1 MLLGVVSALAVETQS
16 FTRCVPG
23 AIPHICA
30 TCGTGPDAADAAARD
45 LLAQGATI
53 LLSWGVAGALHPDL
67 KPGQVVLD
75 PSVYT
80 CDGVEVVCP
89 TPSGIRFER
98 AVSSGGADRRLITL
112 SQPVYGKV
120 EKVKLFESL
129 GMHLVDM
136 ESAGVARVC
145 AREGIPFLAVRSI
158 VDKVSDEVPA
168 AFMRA
173 IHQDGQLKPFVV
185 LKDVIR
191 SPWLLKPLF
200 NQAMQFHIALKSSGK
215 FGAFEEEAEQIIAG
229 GE

>member
-1 MLLGVVSALAVETQS
+1 MLLGVVSALTVETQS

-23 AIPHICA
+23 GIPYVCA
-30 TCGTGPDAADAAARD
+30 TSGTGPEAAAAAARD
-45 LLAQGATI
+45 LLAKGATV

-67 KPGQVVLD
+67 KPGQVFRD

-80 CDGVEVVCP
+80 CDGVEVVCQ

-98 AVSSGGADRRLITL
+98 TVRSDGVGRRLITL
-112 SQPVYGKV
+112 SQPVYGKE
-120 EKVKLFESL
+120 EKAKLFESF
-129 GMHLVDM
+129 GMHLIDM

-145 AREGIPFLAVRSI
+145 ACEGIPFLAVRSV

-173 IHQDGQLKPFVV
+173 IHEDGRLKPFVV

-200 NQAMQFHIALKSSGK
+200 NQAIQFHIAIKSLRST
-215 FGAFEEEAEQIIAG
+215 AAILTIDAS
-229 GE
+229 